1 MAPLYKHYRSVGQMP
16 WPLGWGTWYP
26 VHSHGQYYSIPRW
39 GAFIVCVLRRADVE
53 QWRPKKHTVMTP
65 KAHIDTH
72 THTPDTVFALN
83 ICQLLTPQG
92 RCYPCPHFTDGET
105 EAQRIVALGEIVP
118 EVVQLVNY
126 RAGQWDLEGQWFSVG
141 LFLPGACASW

>member
-53 QWRPKKHTVMTP
+53 RWRPKKLTVMTP

-72 THTPDTVFALN
+72 THPRHSLRIEHMPTLNPTGQVLSLSSFYRWRNWGTENCSARRNRARGCTARKLQSWAMGFGRPVVFCGTV
-83 ICQLLTPQG
+83 P
-92 RCYPCPHFTDGET
+92 
-105 EAQRIVALGEIVP
+105 
-118 EVVQLVNY
+118 
-126 RAGQWDLEGQWFSVG
+126 
-141 LFLPGACASW
+141 SWCLC